1 MKKSREDNG
10 VAFVKKLQK
19 DLSGLRHQDDLELF
33 RQWRDSILNNLIT
46 AIKTNDKKTMDGVLS
61 AYDILGDDLSIFFK
75 CGFFHQA
82 YLDNLYLAIDIV
94 CLNISDETVMRERL
108 DAIDRHVL
116 PSSKK
121 TRAFKGPF
129 LKALSGVFA
138 YILSNG
144 NKDCSIHLA
153 CFISKQIFKI
163 GTESEVYAAYMK
175 VKRFVSKGNGVSLP
189 AITALFMSLYFKS
202 ADYASLKSRAKNHG
216 GSKLAL
222 EKAMESFA
230 KIRKKIVIDN
240 VQSAQ
245 KTLRGS
251 KGKYEAK
258 FKPDFIEAIINFNGK
273 DLRTDD
279 EMACV
284 VLCLSAFQN
293 PIMEATILAFI

>member
-1 MKKSREDNG
+1 MKKSKQDNG

-19 DLSGLRHQDDLELF
+19 DLSGLERQDDLELF
-33 RQWRDSILNNLIT
+33 RQWRDSILNSVIT
-46 AIKTNDKKTMDGVLS
+46 AIKTNDKKTMDGALS
-61 AYDILGDDLSIFFK
+61 AYDFLGDDLSIFFE

-82 YLDNLYLAIDIV
+82 YLDNLYLSIDIA
-94 CLNISDETVMRERL
+94 CLNMNNETVMRERL
-108 DAIDRHVL
+108 DAIDRHAL

-138 YILSNG
+138 YVLSDS

-163 GTESEVYAAYMK
+163 GTESEVYAAYAK
-175 VKRFVSKGNGVSLP
+175 IKRFASKGNCISLP
-189 AITALFMSLYFKS
+189 AMTALFMSLYFKS
-202 ADYASLKSRAKNHG
+202 ADYNSLKSRANHG
-216 GSKLAL
+216 RSKLEL
-222 EKAMESFA
+222 EKAMESFK
-230 KIRKKIVIDN
+230 KIREKIVIEN
-240 VQSAQ
+240 IKSAQ
-245 KTLRGS
+245 KTLRES
-251 KGKYEAK
+251 KGKYNEK
-258 FKPDFIEAIINFNGK
+258 FKPDFIESITGFNGMNFK
-273 DLRTDD
+273 IDD